1 MEIRTIALVWGFKTS
16 RKMKY
21 LIFLILFLFSVA
33 ISFGQCP
40 RLLVTTDIGG
50 DPDDQQSLI
59 RLMVYSNEFEIEGII
74 TSASGTPG
82 ELKEAV
88 VRPDLVEE
96 IIRGYQAVYPNLLKH
111 DKNFPEPE
119 YLFSVVKR
127 GNPLRGWENVGEG
140 KDTEGSEWIIRQ
152 VDKKDKRPLNICI
165 FGGQTDLAQALW
177 KVKTSRSAKEYNQF
191 LSKIRVY
198 DINDQDK
205 IFKQIYAEHRLPF
218 YILTKAP
225 EGVDKRE
232 GAYRGVYLG
241 GEESL
246 TSMEWLNE
254 NVLENHGPLGKL
266 YPTKTWT
273 APNPHGV
280 MKEGD
285 TPSWFFFL
293 QNGLSVPEHPELGGW
308 GGRFI
313 RNEQGYYSDAVDSFR
328 NEKNARS
335 TVFRWR
341 EDFQNDW
348 AARMDWCVNDFKEC
362 NHAPVAVV
370 NGSNNKMPLV
380 INVKKSKTITLDASE
395 SFDPDNDKLSFEWLV
410 YPENPEIDKNAIL
423 KSDDKKAVIQVNNTK
438 LIQSLPVILRITDNG
453 NPKLVSY
460 KRILITCEN

>member
-1 MEIRTIALVWGFKTS
+1 
-16 RKMKY
+16 MKY
-21 LIFLILFLFSVA
+21 SLFLILSLFSFS
-33 ISFGQCP
+33 ISFGQSP
-40 RLLVTTDIGG
+40 RLLITTDIGG
-50 DPDDQQSLI
+50 DPDDQQSLV
-59 RLMVYSNEFEIEGII
+59 RLMVYTNEFELDGII

-111 DKNFPEPE
+111 DKNFPAPE
-119 YLFSVVKR
+119 YLSSIVKK
-127 GNPLRGWENVGEG
+127 GNPQRGWENVGEG

-152 VDKKDKRPLNICI
+152 VDKKDERPLNICI

-177 KVKTSRSAKEYNQF
+177 KVKNSRSAKEYQQF
-191 LSKIRVY
+191 ISKIRIY

-205 IFKQIYAEHRLPF
+205 IFNQMFAEHTLPF
-218 YILTKAP
+218 YILAKAP
-225 EGVDKRE
+225 EGIDKRE

-241 GEESL
+241 GDESL
-246 TSMEWLNE
+246 TSMEWLKE

-293 QNGLSVPEHPELGGW
+293 NNGLNVAEKPELGGW

-313 RNEQGYYSDAVDSFR
+313 KNEASVYRDAADIFKGKT
-328 NEKNARS
+328 EARA
-335 TVFRWR
+335 TVYRWR
-341 EDFQNDW
+341 VDFQNDW
-348 AARMDWCVNDFKEC
+348 AARMDWCVKDFKDC

-370 NGSNNKMPLV
+370 NGSKDRKPLV
-380 INVKKSKTITLDASE
+380 FKTKKGKTITLDASE
-395 SFDPDNDKLSFEWLV
+395 SFDPDNDDLSFEWFV
-410 YPENPEIDKNAIL
+410 YPEIHTENEFASIKTEG
-423 KSDDKKAVIQVNNTK
+423 KKAVIQLINTESAANLPLLLRVN
-438 LIQSLPVILRITDNG
+438 DAG
-453 NPKLVSY
+453 NPKLVGY
-460 KRILITCEN
+460 KRIIIINQK

>member
-1 MEIRTIALVWGFKTS
+1 MKHVIFIAFFLLTALTS
-16 RKMKY
+16 
-21 LIFLILFLFSVA
+21 FP
-33 ISFGQCP
+33 QPP

-50 DPDDQQSLI
+50 DPDDQQSLV

-82 ELKEAV
+82 ELKEAI

-96 IIRGYQAVYPNLLKH
+96 IIRGYQTVYPNLLKH
-111 DKNFPEPE
+111 DKNFPAPE
-119 YLFSVVKR
+119 YLLSVVKK
-127 GNPLRGWENVGEG
+127 GNPKRGWENVGEG
-140 KDTEGSEWIIRQ
+140 NDTEGSEWIISQ

-177 KVKTSRSAKEYNQF
+177 NVKNNRSAKEYQQF

-205 IFKQIYAEHRLPF
+205 IFSQIFAEHRLPF
-218 YILTKAP
+218 YILAKAP

-241 GEESL
+241 GDESL
-246 TSMEWLNE
+246 TSMEWLKE

-285 TPSWFFFL
+285 TPSWFFFFE
-293 QNGLSVPEHPELGGW
+293 NGLNIPDQPELGGW

-313 RNEQGYYSDAVDSFR
+313 KNEAGVYRDATDTFDDKT
-328 NEKNARS
+328 EARA
-335 TVFRWR
+335 TVYRWR
-341 EDFQNDW
+341 PDFQNDW
-348 AARMDWCVNDFKEC
+348 AARMDWCVKNFDEC

-370 NGSNNKMPLV
+370 NGSKDKTPLF
-380 INVKKSKTITLDASE
+380 IEAKSGKTITLDASE
-395 SFDPDNDKLSFEWLV
+395 SFDPDKHELSFEWLV
-410 YPENPEIDKNAIL
+410 YPETDDFDQSEFLKPDGQKAIIQLNNPNLSKI
-423 KSDDKKAVIQVNNTK
+423 
-438 LIQSLPVILRITDNG
+438 LPVLLRVTDNG
-453 NPKLVSY
+453 NPRLTAY
-460 KRILITCEN
+460 KRIIFTVKK

>member
-1 MEIRTIALVWGFKTS
+1 MN
-16 RKMKY
+16 KY
-21 LIFLILFLFSVA
+21 LILFFFLYQIILVNA
-33 ISFGQCP
+33 QP
-40 RLLVTTDIGG
+40 RLLITTDIGG
-50 DPDDQQSLI
+50 DPDDQQSLV
-59 RLMVYSNEFEIEGII
+59 RLMVYSNEFDIEGII

-88 VRPDLVEE
+88 VRPDLAEE
-96 IIRGYQAVYPNLLKH
+96 IIRGYQAVYSNLLKH
-111 DKNFPEPE
+111 DKNFPAPE
-119 YLFSVVKR
+119 YLFSVVKK

-140 KDTEGSEWIIRQ
+140 KDTEGSEWIINQ

-177 KVKTSRSAKEYNQF
+177 KVKNSRSAKEYNQF

-198 DINDQDK
+198 EINDQDK
-205 IFKQIYAEHRLPF
+205 IFKQMYGEHKVPF
-218 YILTKAP
+218 YVQAKAP

-241 GEESL
+241 GDESL
-246 TSMEWLNE
+246 TSMAWLKE
-254 NVLENHGPLGKL
+254 NILENHGPLGKL

-293 QNGLSVPEHPELGGW
+293 ENGLNVAEKPELGGW

-313 RNEQGYYSDAVDSFR
+313 KNGEGVYCDATD
-328 NEKNARS
+328 NYNDKTEARA
-335 TVFRWR
+335 TVYRWR

-348 AARMDWCVNDFKEC
+348 AARMDWCVKAFNEY
-362 NHAPVAVV
+362 NHAPVAIV
-370 NGSNNKMPLV
+370 NGSKDKEPIIIKM
-380 INVKKSKTITLDASE
+380 KKRKTITLDASA
-395 SFDPDNDKLSFEWLV
+395 SFDPDNNELSFEWLV
-410 YPENPEIDKNAIL
+410 YPEIPEIDKNAIL
-423 KSDDKKAVIQVNNTK
+423 KSDGKMAVIQVNNTNP
-438 LIQSLPVILRITDNG
+438 IENLPVLLRVTDNG

-460 KRILITCEN
+460 KRILVTSKK